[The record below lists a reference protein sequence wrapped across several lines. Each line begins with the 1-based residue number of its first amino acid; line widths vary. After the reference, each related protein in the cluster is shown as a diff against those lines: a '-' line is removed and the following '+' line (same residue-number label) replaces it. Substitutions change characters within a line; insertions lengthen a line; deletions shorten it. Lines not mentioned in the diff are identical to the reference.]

1 MGSRHQSDIH
11 KVDKAAFEQLLQER
25 LQNPTPS
32 VLCRRNA
39 GGRNELGRAD
49 APSTDL
55 PERNES
61 RTYSLRRQAAIQRPA
76 SIVGRTPSSRSG
88 YLAEHS
94 RDSSELPKQSYA
106 AAAGDKRSYVLYE
119 LLDTE
124 QVYVKDL
131 EILVA
136 VFAVSLCKHAGSWSV
151 QAEQMLRPLQV
162 LFSFQYRFLQALRC
176 HTSVAATAQLF
187 SAEAGHFA
195 VYIDYCGAYHW
206 LCDLLERLKADSEW
220 PSFMN
225 EFRQRITLYSDDRRL
240 GLRDF
245 LIKPVQRIC
254 KYPLFLKE
262 LLKQTDKDADS
273 GTFNE
278 LSQALALLKGICE
291 GVDQVQQRIDSLRL
305 RQTLLSSYCDSPELP
320 LSVIAKL
327 GDIVLSG
334 PLHVTGC
341 VEKGLEPPRLLGC
354 VLFKRFLLILK
365 PKRSGTLVP
374 QFWFPLHTMQ
384 AVDEGLAHSWQ
395 LQHIKSGQFMVFQAT
410 SSHEKHMWMSALNGA
425 IAASVAYVRRRESK
439 CADTSES
446 PVTRPQQAAG
456 ASNDPPSMSS
466 KPTTPEGSP
475 VLDAAAIAAVA
486 AAAAAT
492 SPPPS
497 KSASSRSFWSGA
509 KPFGLSR
516 SRSVERHFKEF
527 TSPEILRLRTVEALK
542 HDSSAKTFPLPA
554 ARVPSPPRFPFLA
567 ASRPAD
573 TSPEN
578 SACINSRPSDDSY
591 PSRATAIDADHHTE
605 ADADSEEYGA
615 FSISSTCHEP
625 ARQQT
630 VKHTCTEYQDEM
642 ERRRSLGDINDNV
655 FAAESVPTE
664 YAKDSFS
671 GRLLDALGHFSTLKR
686 ASTNVRHGRSFSVST
701 GDRKY

>member
-39 GGRNELGRAD
+39 GGRNDLGRAD

-439 CADTSES
+439 CTDTSES

-456 ASNDPPSMSS
+456 ASNDLPSMSF

-497 KSASSRSFWSGA
+497 KSAS
-509 KPFGLSR
+509 
-516 SRSVERHFKEF
+516 
-527 TSPEILRLRTVEALK
+527 T
-542 HDSSAKTFPLPA
+542 
-554 ARVPSPPRFPFLA
+554 

-578 SACINSRPSDDSY
+578 CACINSRPSDDSY

-642 ERRRSLGDINDNV
+642 ERRRSLGDVNDNV

>member
-1 MGSRHQSDIH
+1 
-11 KVDKAAFEQLLQER
+11 
-25 LQNPTPS
+25 
-32 VLCRRNA
+32 
-39 GGRNELGRAD
+39 
-49 APSTDL
+49 
-55 PERNES
+55 
-61 RTYSLRRQAAIQRPA
+61 
-76 SIVGRTPSSRSG
+76 RTPSSRSG

-410 SSHEKHMWMSALNGA
+410 SSHEKHMWM
-425 IAASVAYVRRRESK
+425 
-439 CADTSES
+439 T
-446 PVTRPQQAAG
+446 
-456 ASNDPPSMSS
+456 
-466 KPTTPEGSP
+466 
-475 VLDAAAIAAVA
+475 
-486 AAAAAT
+486 
-492 SPPPS
+492 
-497 KSASSRSFWSGA
+497 
-509 KPFGLSR
+509 
-516 SRSVERHFKEF
+516 
-527 TSPEILRLRTVEALK
+527 
-542 HDSSAKTFPLPA
+542 
-554 ARVPSPPRFPFLA
+554 

>member
-39 GGRNELGRAD
+39 GGRNDLGRAD

-76 SIVGRTPSSRSG
+76 SIVERTPSSRSG

-262 LLKQTDKDADS
+262 LLKQTDKDADA

-439 CADTSES
+439 CTDTSES

-456 ASNDPPSMSS
+456 ASNDLPSMSF

-497 KSASSRSFWSGA
+497 KSAS
-509 KPFGLSR
+509 
-516 SRSVERHFKEF
+516 
-527 TSPEILRLRTVEALK
+527 T
-542 HDSSAKTFPLPA
+542 
-554 ARVPSPPRFPFLA
+554 

-578 SACINSRPSDDSY
+578 CACINSRPSDDSY

-642 ERRRSLGDINDNV
+642 ERRRSLGDVNDNV

-701 GDRKY
+701 SDRKY